1 MITILC
7 GKSASG
13 KDTLLTELKNS
24 DGFCTIIS
32 TTSRPIREGEQNG
45 REYNFVPKS
54 EFLQMIEK
62 DEFLEYRTYNT
73 TFAGEPD
80 TWYYGCPKKTLDD
93 LDPNKDYVIILDM
106 GGTKDFINYYGKEN
120 CFVCYVDTSDDI
132 RVQRASQRGSFDET
146 EWNRRAA
153 DDNIKFSNVIV
164 DDLANARLFNNEGT
178 LKDLKES
185 FMRALKNY
193 KENKD
198 YYRAEVDWNIDS
210 DECFEYIEN
219 VVIPEKTVT
228 EATEEREECI
238 AKASI
243 SSSPDRDRIE
253 KILKEEM
260 HTTIEEYHGMNEESR
275 KDLIDDAIRHR
286 PVLAEQ
292 IINTPSSVI
301 IPEIIATEAME
312 KGDGWITD
320 YLSDYYGSYVDGFTC
335 SDKLEVEL
343 CAKEME

>member
-13 KDTLLTELKNS
+13 KDTLLNELKAKE
-24 DGFCTIIS
+24 GFDSIIS

-132 RVQRASQRGSFDET
+132 RMQRAGQRGSFDET

-153 DDNIKFSNVIV
+153 DDNIKFSNAIV

-198 YYRAEVDWNIDS
+198 YYRAEVDWSIDS
-210 DECFEYIEN
+210 DECFEYIES
-219 VVIPEKTVT
+219 VVIEDEVG
-228 EATEEREECI
+228 
-238 AKASI
+238 I
-243 SSSPDRDRIE
+243 SSSPDGDRIE
-253 KILKEEM
+253 KILKEDM
-260 HTTIEEYHGMNEESR
+260 HTTIEEYLGMDEEAR
-275 KDLIDDAIRHR
+275 KDLIDDAIRHC
-286 PVLAEQ
+286 PILAEQ
-292 IINTPSSVI
+292 IINTPSIVI
-301 IPEIIATEAME
+301 IPEIIATDAME
-312 KGDGWITD
+312 KGDGCITD

-335 SDKLEVEL
+335 SDKLEADL
-343 CAKEME
+343 DGKDRG